1 MQKHQRLRGVHL
13 GIGLDIYKP
22 HASSLRSTATRGVST
37 FGASQP
43 ANRGH
48 KMRSA
53 GGEQNKLVLEHCKSF
68 VVLMD
73 VSFRLGKEIHVWL
86 NQCASCLSMAAWLVV
101 DIDQ

>member
-48 KMRSA
+48 KMRRYISRLCMTLWEWGPYQSA
-53 GGEQNKLVLEHCKSF
+53 TDSGST
-68 VVLMD
+68 
-73 VSFRLGKEIHVWL
+73 
-86 NQCASCLSMAAWLVV
+86 
-101 DIDQ
+101 